1 MMPVSEK
8 VDGKYVKTGEKQE
21 QTTYTFL
28 DELGNKLVFL
38 SSNHALRNF
47 EGQTGDLFV
56 ALSFDNFKK
65 TNKVSFL
72 GFLD

>member
-8 VDGKYVKTGEKQE
+8 VDGKYVKTGEKEE
-21 QTTYTFL
+21 QTIYTFL
-28 DELGNKLVFL
+28 DEWGNKLVFL
-38 SSNHALRNF
+38 SNNMIMRKF

-56 ALSFDNFKK
+56 GLSHDNFKK
-65 TNKVSFL
+65 TNKISFL